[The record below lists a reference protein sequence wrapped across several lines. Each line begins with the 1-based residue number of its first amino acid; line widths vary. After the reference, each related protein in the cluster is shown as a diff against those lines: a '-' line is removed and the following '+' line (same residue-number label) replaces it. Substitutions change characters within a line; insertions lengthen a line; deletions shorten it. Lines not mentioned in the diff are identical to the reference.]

1 MYAITYI
8 QFQKVRSIS
17 SPNKET
23 ALDVFAALVACN
35 LRPRL
40 WHKQRLIA

>member
-1 MYAITYI
+1 MLTITYI
-8 QFQKVRSIS
+8 QFGKVRSIS

-40 WHKQRLIA
+40 WKANKLLA